1 MSPDAH
7 PPSLSLEALDRRTD
21 RLALPRTGKAT
32 AAVREKEREPAET
45 R

>member
-7 PPSLSLEALDRRTD
+7 PPSLSLEALDRTD
-21 RLALPRTGKAT
+21 RLGLPRTGKAT